1 MARGSGLFMC
11 VVIASALASMSVQA
25 QQQIR
30 IQSGTYGANCG
41 ATPGNVTRDLAS
53 RCNSHAT
60 CRYIVNAKLDLKPHP
75 SCAADFVAEWSC
87 DHREFHR
94 AMLSAGAG
102 NGSSLMITCV
112 PSTGA
117 GK

>member
-1 MARGSGLFMC
+1 
-11 VVIASALASMSVQA
+11 
-25 QQQIR
+25 
-30 IQSGTYGANCG
+30 
-41 ATPGNVTRDLAS
+41 
-53 RCNSHAT
+53 
-60 CRYIVNAKLDLKPHP
+60 VNAKLDLKPHP
-75 SCAADFVAEWSC
+75 SCAADFIAEWSC